1 MGYYMLAAVIGYFV
15 GNFSPSYLLGR
26 FSKDIDIRNYGSGN
40 AGTTNA
46 MRVLGTKSGLI
57 VFLCDVIKGAV
68 ATWLG
73 MRLTSGNPLGGA
85 VSGCMAV
92 IGHNWPC
99 LLRFRGGKGIAC
111 SFGLILV
118 LFPKIGLLLFLI
130 VVALVL
136 ATRYV
141 SLGSISAAILFPVLL
156 AIFREPPE
164 MILVGVLL
172 ALLALFR
179 HKENIKRLLNGQEN
193 KFSFSKSGK
202 NI

>member
-1 MGYYMLAAVIGYFV
+1 MGYYVLAAVIGYFI
-15 GNFSPSYLLGR
+15 GNFSPSYLLGK

-46 MRVLGTKSGLI
+46 MRVLGTKTGLI

-73 MRLTSGNPLGGA
+73 MQLTSGSPLGGA

>member
-1 MGYYMLAAVIGYFV
+1 MGYYVLAAVIGYFI
-15 GNFSPSYLLGR
+15 GNFSPSYLLGK

-46 MRVLGTKSGLI
+46 MRVLGTKTGLI

-73 MRLTSGNPLGGA
+73 MQLTSGSPLGGA

-118 LFPKIGLLLFLI
+118 LYPGTGLILSLVF
-130 VVALVL
+130 VALVL
-136 ATRYV
+136 MTRYV
-141 SLGSISAAILFPVLL
+141 SLGSIIAAILFPVLL

-164 MILVGVLL
+164 MILVGVFL
-172 ALLALFR
+172 ALLALLR
-179 HKENIKRLLNGQEN
+179 HKGNIKRLLNGQEN

>member
-1 MGYYMLAAVIGYFV
+1 MGYYVLAAVIGYFI
-15 GNFSPSYLLGR
+15 GNFSPSYLLGK

-46 MRVLGTKSGLI
+46 MRVLGTKTGLI

-73 MRLTSGNPLGGA
+73 MQLTSGSPLGGA

-111 SFGLILV
+111 SFGLILI

>member
-68 ATWLG
+68 STRLG

-118 LFPKIGLLLFLI
+118 LFPTIGLILFLLLI
-130 VVALVL
+130 ALVL
-136 ATRYV
+136 TTRYM
-141 SLGSISAAILFPVLL
+141 SLGSISAAVLFPVLL
-156 AIFREPPE
+156 AIFRKPPE
-164 MILVGVLL
+164 MILVGVIL

-179 HKENIKRLLNGQEN
+179 HKENIRRLLNGQEN

-202 NI
+202 DI

>member
-1 MGYYMLAAVIGYFV
+1 MGYYVLAAVIGYFV

-26 FSKDIDIRNYGSGN
+26 FCRDIDIRNYGSGN

-46 MRVLGTKSGLI
+46 MRVLGTKTGLI
-57 VFLCDVIKGAV
+57 VFLCDVLKGAV

-73 MRLTSGNPLGGA
+73 MQLTSGSLAGGA
-85 VSGCMAV
+85 ISGCMAV

-118 LFPKIGLLLFLI
+118 LYPGTGLILSLVF
-130 VVALVL
+130 VALVL
-136 ATRYV
+136 MTRYV
-141 SLGSISAAILFPVLL
+141 SLGSIIAAILFPVLL

-164 MILVGVLL
+164 MILVGVFL
-172 ALLALFR
+172 ALLALLR
-179 HKENIKRLLNGQEN
+179 HKGNIKRLLNGQEN